1 MLYIILLYI
10 ILYIVYII
18 YYIYYILNYI
28 FIIYI
33 YIFIILVYIY
43 INWANLVTLLSC
55 DSKDVFKNAS
65 CLMY

>member
-1 MLYIILLYI
+1 MLNYIY
-10 ILYIVYII
+10 I
-18 YYIYYILNYI
+18 YYIYLLSL
-28 FIIYI
+28 FIYI
-33 YIFIILVYIY
+33 YIYIY

>member
-1 MLYIILLYI
+1 MLHIILLYI

-33 YIFIILVYIY
+33 YIYYPCLYIY